1 MKRFYDYL
9 KPTYNSFD
17 IKFLNAHNKRRIRA
31 LLRIQADI
39 INEVLTDKQ
48 KTVIEYVIVENLPQK
63 VVAEMLEISPSSVCR
78 RLKCALRKIRP
89 YLEFCD
95 DSLRYYEREGDD

>member
-9 KPTYNSFD
+9 KPVYNSFD
-17 IKFLNAHNKRRIRA
+17 IKTLNAHNKRRINA
-31 LLRIQADI
+31 LLKVQVDI
-39 INEVLTDKQ
+39 INEVLTDDQ
-48 KTVIEYVIVENLPQK
+48 

-95 DSLRYYEREGDD
+95 DALRYYEREGDD